1 MFGRKLN
8 CISLKTPRSDL
19 LQIHK
24 RLSTHSSVLAWRIPG
39 TGQPSALPSMGSHRV
54 GHDWSDLAAAAAAR
68 GSLSL
73 LFFPEL
79 STTLGNLVKTWV
91 GSNSY
96 SHQLA
101 FSVTENVKSDTCFPR
116 LLCKE
121 GWLEK
126 SADAGGKFLG
136 FFFSPYKRRG
146 ASQVAQWERIHLPKQ
161 IQSLVGKDPLARKW
175 QPTPVFLPGKF
186 RGQRNLVG
194 YSLWGRKESDT
205 IEHTRRH
212 KHVKGQ
218 EDWRNFP
225 LRVSSR
231 GFLLLDEV
239 IVGCSHHL

>member
-1 MFGRKLN
+1 MSGRKLN

-101 FSVTENVKSDTCFPR
+101 FSVTENVKSGTCFPR
-116 LLCKE
+116 LICKE

-136 FFFSPYKRRG
+136 FFFFLLIRG
-146 ASQVAQWERIHLPKQ
+146 EGIPRWHSGKESTCQSKFNPWVEKIPWLGNGNPLQCCLENSMDRGIWWATVYGVAK
-161 IQSLVGKDPLARKW
+161 SLTRLSTHTGTNTWKDRKTEESFLSEFPLAASYFWMR
-175 QPTPVFLPGKF
+175 L
-186 RGQRNLVG
+186 
-194 YSLWGRKESDT
+194 
-205 IEHTRRH
+205 
-212 KHVKGQ
+212 
-218 EDWRNFP
+218 
-225 LRVSSR
+225 
-231 GFLLLDEV
+231 
-239 IVGCSHHL
+239 